1 MLGLAQY
8 VHGSTITPFEKL
20 ILIIENVKN
29 TGLWTASLSLISLT
43 WLIGARL
50 LKQNLRG
57 RLPVLKYIPEIFIL
71 VVVATGE
78 FGLLDRQHSS
88 THVLISGL
96 RLAMKALTGHYKLDL
111 KGIVVLGKLE
121 AGKGLPFGLPFQ
133 PKLWKYAH
141 ETVSGAHLSRGK
153 ARTGG

>member
-29 TGLWTASLSLISLT
+29 TNLWTASLSLVSLT

-50 LKQNLRG
+50 LKQTLRG

-78 FGLLDRQHSS
+78 FDILYR
-88 THVLISGL
+88 
-96 RLAMKALTGHYKLDL
+96 
-111 KGIVVLGKLE
+111 
-121 AGKGLPFGLPFQ
+121 
-133 PKLWKYAH
+133 
-141 ETVSGAHLSRGK
+141 
-153 ARTGG
+153 